1 MNRSKGLLLIII
13 LLLLSNVVAWY
24 LVFSGNRSGHND
36 HQAAFRS
43 FLQKDVKFS
52 TDQLKSFDRLVEGRD
67 ETMLEVRRKFRE
79 ARRKQSRLLLTDN
92 FSDSVIR
99 SQAHNNA
106 EVQQQMEINYW
117 NYFKSVRAL
126 CTPEQLA
133 VFDSGW
139 INMMSAKRKKK

>member
-24 LVFSGNRSGHND
+24 LVFSKNNSGHND

-43 FLQKDVKFS
+43 FLQKEVKFS
-52 TDQLKSFDRLVEGRD
+52 AGQLKSFDKLVKGRD
-67 ETMLEVRRKFRE
+67 ETMLGVRKTFRE
-79 ARRKQSRLLLTDN
+79 VRRKQSRLLLTDN

-99 SQAHNNA
+99 SQAYNNA

-126 CTPEQLA
+126 CTADQLA

>member
-1 MNRSKGLLLIII
+1 
-13 LLLLSNVVAWY
+13 
-24 LVFSGNRSGHND
+24 
-36 HQAAFRS
+36 
-43 FLQKDVKFS
+43 
-52 TDQLKSFDRLVEGRD
+52 
-67 ETMLEVRRKFRE
+67 MLGVRKTFRE
-79 ARRKQSRLLLTDN
+79 VRRKQSRLLLTDN

-99 SQAHNNA
+99 SQAYNNA

-126 CTPEQLA
+126 CTADQLA